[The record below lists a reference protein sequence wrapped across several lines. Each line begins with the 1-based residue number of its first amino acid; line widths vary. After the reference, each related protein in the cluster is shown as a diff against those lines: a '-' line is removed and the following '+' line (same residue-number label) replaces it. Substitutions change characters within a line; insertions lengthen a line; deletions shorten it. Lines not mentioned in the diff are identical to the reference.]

1 MYIVLQSLL
10 IEYDFQVTRRSKRC
24 CPAQL
29 LLDDPFILMKLVVPS
44 DTRKKYLENCGV
56 VLRSVHLILYNCT
69 STTTLYLEYAGTF
82 EDFQDH
88 SFRNAFKLI
97 QAICQ
102 KYDCKIDNI
111 LSLVD
116 GKALWPSAEESII
129 LVADLDVVHNF
140 LLSQKLT
147 TLSGNFV
154 EVLQISDR
162 LEFNGACNEG

>member
-10 IEYDFQVTRRSKRC
+10 IEYDFQVTRRFKKC
-24 CPAQL
+24 CPPQL

-44 DTRKKYLENCGV
+44 DTYKKYLENCGV
-56 VLRSVHLILYNCT
+56 VVRSVHLILYNCT
-69 STTTLYLEYAGTF
+69 ITTTLYLEYVGTF

-88 SFRNAFKLI
+88 SFGNDFKLI

-102 KYDCKIDNI
+102 KYDCKIDSVS
-111 LSLVD
+111 SLVD
-116 GKALWPSAEESII
+116 GKSLWSSAEESII
-129 LVADLDVVHNF
+129 LVADPNAVHNF